1 MLIQARASLQEPM
14 QLVFLLLP
22 QIAFARQLVWLVKG
36 PLQFVDASF
45 CVLEAV
51 QEDHV
56 SRQVHL
62 RIVPTLEV
70 VEVELGESHLEVAH
84 GSLRLHFACMRRF
97 VRDRLSPPP
106 PQVDRCGHTWLL
118 GEGPPQTPPL
128 PPGFHPVRRS
138 AAFVGRGLHAHLR
151 TVETHVAALAIAHLP

>member
-1 MLIQARASLQEPM
+1 M
-14 QLVFLLLP
+14 QRVFLLLP
-22 QIAFARQLVWLVKG
+22 QIAFARQLLLLVKV

-45 CVLEAV
+45 CVFEAV

-56 SRQVHL
+56 SRLVHL

-70 VEVELGESHLEVAH
+70 IEVELGESLLEVAH
-84 GSLRLHFACMRRF
+84 EPLRLHFACRRRY
-97 VRDRLSPPP
+97 VHDRLFPPP

-128 PPGFHPVRRS
+128 PPCFRPVRR
-138 AAFVGRGLHAHLR
+138 
-151 TVETHVAALAIAHLP
+151 